1 LQANAV
7 NDECLVPREFHAA
20 LNAYINCAN
29 QNISANRASISKEI
43 SDHTRRAVTTC
54 FASTTDKKQHVSGQR
69 CVMDASELDTKAWGK
84 NGPLKDCKLCR
95 TFASAIVTATL
106 YTPPEE
112 AQCFQIEIVRAVA
125 REGSKCIAKND
136 PNFPG
141 LPSVPV
147 INKPSQ
153 EQIADLVDDISNF
166 IIVQSRIQKCAQK
179 DAIAANETA
188 KCLENPFPGFLDAY
202 NDVLRKCS
210 TVIPAYCQKEL
221 NDLKKAVCSCVQETR
236 AEISRRFKGLA
247 NSFNVIVA
255 TKTKQGKAIGRGSRI
270 ETCVEKIRDYMKTD
284 VNDWYEVIDSATSKC
299 LKSNPMRQTV
309 GIKPLLHLGC
319 KKILRDKTGHFEKMF
334 SEALNFVGFLID
346 AITNRSS
353 QICNAY

>member
-1 LQANAV
+1 
-7 NDECLVPREFHAA
+7 
-20 LNAYINCAN
+20 
-29 QNISANRASISKEI
+29 
-43 SDHTRRAVTTC
+43 
-54 FASTTDKKQHVSGQR
+54 
-69 CVMDASELDTKAWGK
+69 MDASELDTKAWGK

-179 DAIAANETA
+179 DAIAANATA

-202 NDVLRKCS
+202 NDVS
-210 TVIPAYCQKEL
+210 IFY
-221 NDLKKAVCSCVQETR
+221 
-236 AEISRRFKGLA
+236 I
-247 NSFNVIVA
+247 
-255 TKTKQGKAIGRGSRI
+255 
-270 ETCVEKIRDYMKTD
+270 
-284 VNDWYEVIDSATSKC
+284 
-299 LKSNPMRQTV
+299 
-309 GIKPLLHLGC
+309 LLFQ
-319 KKILRDKTGHFEKMF
+319 ILRDKTGHFEKMF